1 MARRYGKWLKEE
13 RAGDVKTLTKDS
25 QGKKRAGDVKT
36 LTKDSQG
43 KRARD
48 VKTLNKDSPKEPG
61 RWIPSNIKKASNSK
75 LSDRSTKEGRIR
87 K

>member
-1 MARRYGKWLKEE
+1 MEDLKPGSNPSLPEE

-25 QGKKRAGDVKT
+25 QGKRAG
-36 LTKDSQG
+36 
-43 KRARD
+43 D

-61 RWIPSNIKKASNSK
+61 RWIPSNIKKASNSR